1 MSRDQSRN
9 AEAKVRPTPVV
20 SRRTRCVASVMP
32 NANRLALIGLDAF
45 DIGFASAHRRE
56 LPFFDRWF
64 EQGAVKPL
72 TSCADVFSSAVWPSF
87 ATGAT
92 AGEVGIYYPMQWDR
106 ERMALRRVDAGWTL
120 PAPFWAAAARAG
132 KRVIVLDAPFA
143 LPSLH
148 SSDSGSI
155 EVLNWGSQETLGPFV
170 ASPPSIASRIRREF
184 GRHPMG
190 RDVPAPQSAAALRA
204 LRERLVAGAAT
215 KARLAIDLMGRTP
228 FDLFLMVFAE
238 SHRAGHVLWPTPTH
252 HAGIRDEG
260 ELLAVYVALDR
271 AVADVH
277 AQARAA
283 GADVVVFSLHGMQP
297 NYTQEHFLPQ
307 ILDRI
312 NRRFYDPNLRFAVP
326 SAAPRGIVGRLRA
339 AVPPSLQAKIAD
351 RLPEGVRDWVVN
363 KSFCGAL
370 EWSHT
375 PAFAL
380 VGSCEGYLRI
390 NRRGRERDGILD
402 SGSAEEARYLT
413 HLRAEFAALHDADS
427 GQAVVREIVDVAARF
442 PGARS
447 DRLPDLVV
455 SWAPIAPARRLVSPN
470 LGEMHAELATGRTG
484 DHRAGGFVAID
495 GAAAAHAAE
504 LRDATDFAGFVG
516 RALERTVQDS

>member
-1 MSRDQSRN
+1 MS
-9 AEAKVRPTPVV
+9 T
-20 SRRTRCVASVMP
+20 
-32 NANRLALIGLDAF
+32 ANRLALIGLDAF

-56 LPFFDRWF
+56 LPFFDRLI
-64 EQGAVKPL
+64 ETGAAKPL
-72 TSCADVFSSAVWPSF
+72 TSCAEVFSSAVWPSF
-87 ATGAT
+87 ATGSP

-106 ERMALRRVDAGWTL
+106 ERMALRRVDASCTM
-120 PAPFWAAAARAG
+120 PAPFWAAAASTG

-143 LPSLH
+143 LPTLQ
-148 SSDSGSI
+148 SSDAANI
-155 EVLNWGSQETLGPFV
+155 EVLNWGSQETLGPFS
-170 ASPPSIASRIRREF
+170 ASPPSIARRIGREF

-190 RDVPAPQSAAALRA
+190 RDVPAPQSAAALRT

-215 KARLAIDLMGRTP
+215 KARLAVDLMGKTP

-238 SHRAGHVLWPTPTH
+238 SHRAGHVLWPSPTH
-252 HAGIRDEG
+252 PAGIRDEG

-271 AVADVH
+271 AVGEVH
-277 AQARAA
+277 AHARAA

-307 ILDRI
+307 VLDRI
-312 NRRFYDPNLRFAVP
+312 NRRFFQPDLRFAAP
-326 SAAPRGIVGRLRA
+326 SDAPRGLIGKLRA

-370 EWSHT
+370 DWSRT

-390 NRRGRERDGILD
+390 NRRGREREGILD
-402 SGSAEEARYLT
+402 AGSAEETRYLA
-413 HLRAEFAALHDADS
+413 HLRAEFATLRDAQS
-427 GQAVVREIVDVAARF
+427 GLAVVREIVDVAARF

-455 SWAPIAPARRLVSPN
+455 LWAPIAPATRLVSPS
-470 LGEMHAELATGRTG
+470 LGEMRAELATGRTG
-484 DHRAGGFVAID
+484 DHRSGGFVAID
-495 GAAAAHAAE
+495 GAVAANAEE
-504 LRDATDFAGFVG
+504 LRDATDFAAFVG
-516 RALERTVQDS
+516 RALGKKVYDS